1 MRTGRGMYAVY
12 GNTGAGFMAGFLL
25 MIPWGEKA
33 LLDAFIGMGFLEFDV
48 GSVVHLYLK
57 TWSFF
62 LTVWACWVYL
72 LAVMLVAAL
81 ARRLR
86 LRRRRVAGV

>member
-1 MRTGRGMYAVY
+1 
-12 GNTGAGFMAGFLL
+12 
-25 MIPWGEKA
+25 MIPWDKKG

-48 GSVVHLYLK
+48 GSLVRFCLK

-72 LAVMLVAAL
+72 LAAMLVAAL

-86 LRRRRVAGV
+86 LRRRRVAEASE